1 MSKKFN
7 EPLSAQTVE
16 SVPAESGLDEDTL
29 SRALDVSHL
38 DKVRLLML
46 TSWWLNLSASEDGN

>member
-1 MSKKFN
+1 MQEVQRAIKRL
-7 EPLSAQTVE
+7 EQTVE

-38 DKVRLLML
+38 DKV
-46 TSWWLNLSASEDGN
+46 A